1 MLKKIDADQ
10 ALKKKLSNMG
20 THEDVVYN
28 DDGTRTTWAGEP
40 VGGVNF
46 ENAHIKKNK
55 NKK

>member
-1 MLKKIDADQ
+1 
-10 ALKKKLSNMG
+10 MG

-46 ENAHIKKNK
+46 ENTHIKKNK
-55 NKK
+55 HKK